1 MSPSKVRPGATRGY
15 IIPVGGAEEKISD
28 PAILQRFVDL
38 CGGADARIA
47 VIPTASQLDDTGSRY
62 ESVFKDLGAGRVRSF
77 PFDDREDCEREEWLH
92 KLQQADGIFLTGG
105 NQLRLS
111 TTLGGTPVARMIRS
125 RNADGVHVAGTSAG
139 AAFLCEH
146 MIAFGQEG
154 PTPRADRVTLAPG
167 LGLTNRAIVDQH
179 FRQRGRLGRLLAALA
194 YNPFAIGLG
203 MDEDTAGFI
212 RPDDV
217 VEVQGSD
224 AITVV
229 DPSQIEFTSMDSA
242 HEDDPVCILGVR
254 LHILTAGASFDLKT
268 REAAAPP
275 AASAPAASGS
285 AT

>member
-1 MSPSKVRPGATRGY
+1 MSPSPTPPGSTRGY
-15 IIPVGGAEEKISD
+15 IIPVGGAEEKLRD
-28 PAILQRFVDL
+28 AEILKRFVDL
-38 CGGADARIA
+38 CGGSESRIA
-47 VIPTASQLDDTGSRY
+47 VIPTASQLPDTGSHY
-62 ESVFKDLGAGRVRSF
+62 EEIFSDIGAGRVRSF
-77 PFDDREDCEREEWLH
+77 PFETREDCQREDWLQ

-111 TTLGGTPVARMIRS
+111 TTIGGTPVAKMIRA
-125 RNADGVHVAGTSAG
+125 RNAEGAHVAGTSAG

-167 LGLTNRAIVDQH
+167 LGLTNRAVVDQH

-194 YNPFAIGLG
+194 YNPFAVGLG

-212 RPDDV
+212 GPDDRM
-217 VEVQGSD
+217 EVAGSD

-229 DPSQIEFTSMDSA
+229 DPSQVEYTSMDSA

-254 LHILTAGASFDLKT
+254 LHILTAGACLDLST
-268 REAAAPP
+268 LEAF
-275 AASAPAASGS
+275 APAGVV
-285 AT
+285 